1 MFHKIVQTVQ
11 DYLDNCFVNFNK
23 TSLRKM
29 VKIFNTLFFTKY
41 TLLAVKKMFL
51 YVKKFSFEKFFT
63 EKKYI

>member
-51 YVKKFSFEKFFT
+51 YVKVFF
-63 EKKYI
+63 